1 MATLAT
7 LYDLLAGRTA
17 EQADAQ
23 ARRMAEEKTSG
34 NRLRP
39 FPNDDV
45 HLFVKKIDNS
55 RVIRAADPD
64 EPKVCWKTIGG
75 AGAVAVLVI
84 GALLPTGYNLMAGYQ
99 LEELKK
105 EQAALEAQR
114 ASLKAEES
122 RLLSSARLAELARRR
137 HFAPPAPQQVIHLE
151 DGSAKV
157 AQNLSPGNIV
167 R

>member
-7 LYDLLAGRTA
+7 LYDLLAGRSA

-23 ARRMAEEKTSG
+23 ARRMAEERTSG

-45 HLFVKKIDNS
+45 HFFVKKIDNS

-84 GALLPTGYNLMAGYQ
+84 GAILPTGYNLMAGYQ
-99 LEELKK
+99 LEKLKK
-105 EQAALEAQR
+105 EQAVLEARR
-114 ASLKAEES
+114 AELQAEES
-122 RLLSSARLAELARRR
+122 RLLSASRLAQLARQRK
-137 HFAPPAPQQVIHLE
+137 FEVPAPRQVVHLE
-151 DGSAKV
+151 DGAKV
-157 AQNLSPGNIV
+157 ARNAAGSIA